1 MNSIKDKDLLFLGE
15 LSREEIIKII
25 DLADKFKE
33 ERRKGIYKKHLEN
46 KTLALLFE
54 KPSTRTR
61 ISFEVAMREL
71 GGNAIS
77 LSFNEIQLSRGE
89 TIGDTAKTLSQY
101 VDIIMSRVN
110 NHNDLLELAKYAS
123 VPVINGLSDIY
134 HPVQV
139 LADLQTI
146 REKKHRFE
154 GLKLAWIGDGNNICN
169 TLLIGCSKMG
179 INMITASPEDYE
191 PNSKVFHFAKK
202 EAKKT
207 GTEITLVN
215 EPEKAVKDADI
226 VVTDTFVSM
235 GSENEREERIKKFIP
250 NYQINHKLMRL
261 AKTDAI
267 FMHCLPAHRGEEVT
281 GEIIDGPKSVVWDEA
296 ENRLHSQKAL
306 LCLLLLK
313 DENLRDKII

>member
-15 LSREEIIKII
+15 LSRKEITKII

-33 ERRKGIYKKHLEN
+33 DRRKGIYKKHLEN

-110 NHNDLLELAKYAS
+110 DHNDLLELAKYAS

-191 PNSKVFHFAKK
+191 PNSKVYHFAKK

-250 NYQINHKLMRL
+250 NYQINNKLMRL

-306 LCLLLLK
+306 LCLLLLN
-313 DENLRDKII
+313 DENL